1 TPGWTVTKTGPGK
14 ALIVH
19 HEDHDNTETGQTGR
33 ATAEA
38 GGGVG
43 CGCPDYR
50 TDVDLDLDFHDD
62 VANVFPTGLYPEEW
76 SERLKPDL
84 NTAAEAIEDARI
96 ETELKEAKAR
106 VRARF
111 TAPESAPATA
121 TAPATE
127 CGAIPEAEKDSAPEI
142 GEKISQ
148 VGREPELASLPALP
162 RPQRDRR

>member
-1 TPGWTVTKTGPGK
+1 ETKTGP
-14 ALIVH
+14 I
-19 HEDHDNTETGQTGR
+19 ETGQ
-33 ATAEA
+33 A

-62 VANVFPTGLYPEEW
+62 TANVFPTGLYPEEW

-96 ETELKEAKAR
+96 ETELKKAKAR

-111 TAPESAPATA
+111 TAPAPATA
-121 TAPATE
+121 PVPATDR
-127 CGAIPEAEKDSAPEI
+127 GANAATEQDSAPE
-142 GEKISQ
+142 
-148 VGREPELASLPALP
+148 VGA
-162 RPQRDRR
+162 

>member
-1 TPGWTVTKTGPGK
+1 K

-62 VANVFPTGLYPEEW
+62 AANVFPTGLYPEEW

-111 TAPESAPATA
+111 TAPEPAHETTPAPAI
-121 TAPATE
+121 ATE
-127 CGAIPEAEKDSAPEI
+127 RGAIPESENNSTPATENHTGTGS
-142 GEKISQ
+142 
-148 VGREPELASLPALP
+148 GRRRKPELASLPALP
-162 RPQRDRR
+162 RPSWATTAGNEHT